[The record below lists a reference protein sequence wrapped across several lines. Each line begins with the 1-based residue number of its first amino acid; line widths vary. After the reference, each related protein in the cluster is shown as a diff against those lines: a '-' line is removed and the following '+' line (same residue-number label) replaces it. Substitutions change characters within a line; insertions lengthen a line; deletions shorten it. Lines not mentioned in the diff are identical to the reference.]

1 MARSAKADQMYN
13 ARRRVR
19 RVIDNLRNNLDS
31 FNDVGR
37 RSVERYI
44 ASAERLVERSLV
56 ENMPKNL
63 TEKERKRYDER
74 IMRELAQVG
83 QVKTTTRQTR
93 ANKITQNEMNL
104 ASNGDKDTSLGG
116 QGLAKVKI
124 FYKATEDL
132 WLGVPLHKRNEAIM
146 EKLGVSSLKAALE
159 IVLAGQEEAL
169 AAAEEYFKQGG
180 TGPAPGDGGIQ
191 GSYDWMAYINKIY
204 A

>member
-1 MARSAKADQMYN
+1 MARSEKADQMYN

-104 ASNGDKDTSLGG
+104 ASTGDKDTSLGG
-116 QGLAKVKI
+116 EGLAKVKI

-132 WLGVPLHKRNEAIM
+132 WLGVPLHKRNEVIM
-146 EKLGVSSLKAALE
+146 EKLGVNSLKAALE
-159 IVLAGQEEAL
+159 IVLAEQGEAL

-191 GSYDWMAYINKIY
+191 GSYDWMAYVNKIY

>member
-1 MARSAKADQMYN
+1 MARSAKADEMYN

-19 RVIDNLRNNLDS
+19 RVINNLRNNLDS

-44 ASAERLVERSLV
+44 ASAERLVERSLAR
-56 ENMPKNL
+56 NRPKNL

-74 IMRELAQVG
+74 IARELAQVG

-104 ASNGDKDTSLGG
+104 ASMGDKDTSLGG
-116 QGLAKVKI
+116 EGLAKVKI

-132 WLGVPLHKRNEAIM
+132 WLGVPLHKRNEVIM

-191 GSYDWMAYINKIY
+191 GSYDWMAYVNKIY

>member
-191 GSYDWMAYINKIY
+191 GSYDWMAYVNKIY

>member
-1 MARSAKADQMYN
+1 MARSAKADEMYN

-19 RVIDNLRNNLDS
+19 RVINNLKNNLDS

-44 ASAERLVERSLV
+44 ASAERLVERSLAR
-56 ENMPKNL
+56 NRPKNL

-74 IMRELAQVG
+74 IARELAQVG

-104 ASNGDKDTSLGG
+104 ASMGDKDTSLGG
-116 QGLAKVKI
+116 EGLAKVKI

-132 WLGVPLHKRNEAIM
+132 WLGVPLHKRNEVIM

-159 IVLAGQEEAL
+159 IVLSEQGEAL
-169 AAAEEYFKQGG
+169 AAAKKYFEEGG

-191 GSYDWMAYINKIY
+191 GSYDWMAYVNKIY

>member
-1 MARSAKADQMYN
+1 MYN

-104 ASNGDKDTSLGG
+104 ASMGDKDTSLGNE
-116 QGLAKVKI
+116 GLAKVKI

-191 GSYDWMAYINKIY
+191 GSYDWMAYVNKIY